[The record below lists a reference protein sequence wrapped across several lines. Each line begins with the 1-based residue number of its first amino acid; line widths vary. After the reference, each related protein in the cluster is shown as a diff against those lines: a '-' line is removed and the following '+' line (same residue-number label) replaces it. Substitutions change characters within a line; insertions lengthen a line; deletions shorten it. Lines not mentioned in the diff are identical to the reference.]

1 MAINMM
7 NSEERRE
14 TCRVWHN
21 CKYHRVA
28 LNAETLPILK
38 RLKVI
43 DGDYL
48 NPTDTEWLTLARF
61 REVPA

>member
-1 MAINMM
+1 M
-7 NSEERRE
+7 R
-14 TCRVWHN
+14 TVRVWHN

-28 LNAETLPILK
+28 LNTETLPILK